1 MVKEIFSRV
10 MLFLYLSLFF
20 GLLAT
25 AGCQSQKPY
34 LPKKKA
40 LPMQVNKVVVAGFRT
55 ALSQG
60 DEPDVIRD
68 PISGAVFMAEPVPN
82 EIAQKMSRVL
92 FEKVSTEKGFD
103 AVSPS
108 QAKWAFSSV
117 VRAEQNLGASTVEIL
132 QKVGNS
138 FGADAVLAGY
148 IYRWRER
155 EGADFAA
162 NRPASVA
169 FNLLLISAAEGRIL
183 WKGKFNKTQ
192 RSLSEN
198 VLDLATFRESGGR
211 WITAEKLGM
220 LGLRDLLAEMP
231 TRRISAAPREHS
243 EGEGP

>member
-1 MVKEIFSRV
+1 MVKEIYSRV
-10 MLFLYLSLFF
+10 ILLSYLSLFL

-34 LPKKKA
+34 VSRMKA
-40 LPMQVNKVVVAGFRT
+40 LPMQVTKVVVAGFRT

-60 DEPDVIRD
+60 NERDVIRD

-117 VRAEQNLGASTVEIL
+117 VRAEKNLGVSTVEIL
-132 QKVGNS
+132 QKVGIS
-138 FGADAVLAGY
+138 FGADAILAGY

-155 EGADFAA
+155 EGTDFAA
-162 NRPASVA
+162 SRPASVA

-183 WKGKFNKTQ
+183 WKGKFDKTQ

-198 VLDLATFRESGGR
+198 ILDLSTFRESGGR

-231 TRRISAAPREHS
+231 AKRISGAPHEHS